1 MHRTAHERLALAA
14 LSLAAFACGAP
25 PTRDAETLAQDAT
38 AARFIDLEEWA
49 FAQGPASA
57 EAWEQARR
65 QLKAGFDD
73 RCGDT
78 FCEGDYSN
86 LEALSL
92 RCSVERASGALG
104 QCLWIFAGSW
114 ESVAKSSGAIQVHH
128 REWRCAI
135 PARGPASELLR
146 ALGAPSSTQPA
157 IDRPLPG
164 SARSA
169 YDALIECL

>member
-1 MHRTAHERLALAA
+1 MRRTALCLLPFAA
-14 LSLAAFACGAP
+14 LACGAP
-25 PTRDAETLAQDAT
+25 SPRDADALAQDAT
-38 AARFIDLEEWA
+38 AARFVDLEEWA
-49 FAQGPASA
+49 SAQGPASA
-57 EAWEQARR
+57 DAYWQARR
-65 QLKAGFDD
+65 QLKAAFDD

-86 LEALSL
+86 LEALSF
-92 RCSVERASGALG
+92 RCSVEKASGALG
-104 QCLWIFAGSW
+104 QCLWTFAGSW

-146 ALGAPSSTQPA
+146 TLGTSSSTQPA

-164 SARSA
+164 GARSA